1 MPEENE
7 HEIPWTKVTR
17 VEGAGAGNGV
27 PGAGGGLSGGEVGRP
42 RP

>member
-7 HEIPWTKVTR
+7 DGILWTKVTR
-17 VEGAGAGNGV
+17 VEWAGAGNGV

-42 RP
+42 WP